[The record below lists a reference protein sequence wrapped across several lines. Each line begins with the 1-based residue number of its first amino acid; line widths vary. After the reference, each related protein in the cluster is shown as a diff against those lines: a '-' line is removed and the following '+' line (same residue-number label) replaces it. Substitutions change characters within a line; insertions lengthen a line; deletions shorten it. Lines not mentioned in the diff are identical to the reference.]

1 MPDEFAE
8 DFYHL
13 LTKYCG
19 SKFDYNWDEWA
30 EGKIYL
36 RLTMQFKPKY
46 KQDTDAEE

>member
-36 RLTMQFKPKY
+36 RLTMQFKPEY